1 MHARLPTAEI
11 SFEQYDSAEAKALKH
26 IKVPDNM
33 NMKNILSHFFQGL
46 LYVVPIAVT
55 VYVIYTVVAWAD
67 SIFSGI
73 PFVGRVPGL
82 GLVLVLAVI
91 TLAGYFGGTVFAA
104 PAITI
109 FNRTLAK
116 APFIKLIYTSV
127 RDLMKAFVG
136 EKKKFDK
143 PVLVQ
148 LDKDGLNN
156 RLGFVTQDDLKSLG
170 LDGMIAVYSPYPYSV
185 MGDLIIVPAAN
196 VRPLP
201 GVKSTDLMKMIVS
214 GGVSLPGEGKSENV
228 EKEEE

>member
-1 MHARLPTAEI
+1 
-11 SFEQYDSAEAKALKH
+11 
-26 IKVPDNM
+26 
-33 NMKNILSHFFQGL
+33 MKNILSHFFQGL
-46 LYVVPIAVT
+46 LYVVPLAVT
-55 VYVIYTVVAWAD
+55 VYVLYAVVAWAD

-73 PFVGRVPGL
+73 PIVDRVPGL
-82 GLVLVLAVI
+82 GLVLVLAVV
-91 TLAGYFGGTVFAA
+91 TLAGYFGGSVLSA
-104 PAITI
+104 PTKTI
-109 FNRTLAK
+109 INRALSK

-148 LDKDGLNN
+148 LDKEGINN

-185 MGDLIIVPAAN
+185 MGDLIVVPAAN
-196 VRPLP
+196 VHPLP

-214 GGVSLPGEGKSENV
+214 GGVSLPGEGDKSAE
-228 EKEEE
+228 EKAAE

>member
-1 MHARLPTAEI
+1 
-11 SFEQYDSAEAKALKH
+11 
-26 IKVPDNM
+26 M

-46 LYVVPIAVT
+46 LYVVPLAVT
-55 VYVIYTVVAWAD
+55 VYVLYAVVAWAD

-73 PFVGRVPGL
+73 PIVDRVPGL
-82 GLVLVLAVI
+82 GLVLVLAVV
-91 TLAGYFGGTVFAA
+91 TLAGYFGGSVLSA
-104 PAITI
+104 PTKTI
-109 FNRTLAK
+109 INRALSK

-148 LDKDGLNN
+148 LDKDGINN

-185 MGDLIIVPAAN
+185 MGDLIVVPAAN

-201 GVKSTDLMKMIVS
+201 GVKPTDLMKMIVS
-214 GGVSLPGEGKSENV
+214 GGVSLPGEGDKSAD
-228 EKEEE
+228 EKVAE